1 MRVWSNQKTGY
12 RKNATV
18 IVLAVAFL
26 FSWWSTWFLPA
37 SAGGTEP
44 RDRVL
49 AGLLACDEVID
60 LSDCALPVSELGR
73 IYAALLQGYPELF
86 HVAPRLSFSSREP
99 IAGAS
104 TRTVVAVYPTYIL
117 TGRELADARAF
128 FRDMVTAI
136 LTEMDAVLAD
146 RFPTEAETVLYLHDL
161 LADRYAYDTR
171 TESPNADA
179 YTFFRDGRGICQAY
193 ALAFMALARGAGLE
207 ADFVSSDG
215 MDHAWNHVRVEG
227 IWYHVDVTRDDPI
240 PAAPGR
246 EEVNHDRLLR
256 SDAGMAALGYRDYT
270 CAGGH
275 SCTDTRFE
283 AEGEASLSGF
293 HSIIKPWG
301 ADWLGETE
309 DGVPSV
315 IAIEK
320 EGLAVGGAGDV
331 DGDGELTPADL
342 LRVYDPLYP
351 EAWRAWLRSHLV
363 EN

>member
-1 MRVWSNQKTGY
+1 MRDSSNQKTGY

-18 IVLAVAFL
+18 LFLTVAFL
-26 FSWWSTWFLPA
+26 FGWC
-37 SAGGTEP
+37 SALRLSVFAEP
-44 RDRVL
+44 GDPQARLL
-49 AGLLACDEVID
+49 AGLLACEEMID
-60 LSDCALPVSELGR
+60 LTDCGIPVSELGR
-73 IYAALLQGYPELF
+73 IYATLLQGHPELF
-86 HVAPRLSFSSREP
+86 HVAPRLSFGSREP
-99 IAGAS
+99 IAGG
-104 TRTVVAVYPTYIL
+104 TVRIVAEVYPTYTL
-117 TGRELADARAF
+117 TGQELADARIYL
-128 FRDMVTAI
+128 RDTVAAI
-136 LTEMDAVLAD
+136 LTEMDAALYGHS
-146 RFPTEAETVLYLHDL
+146 RNEAEIVLYLHDL

-171 TESPNADA
+171 AGSPGADV
-179 YTFFRDGRGICQAY
+179 YTFFRDGQGICQAY
-193 ALAFMALARGAGLE
+193 ALAFMSLARGAGLE
-207 ADFVSSDG
+207 ADFVSSDV

-283 AEGEASLSGF
+283 ADGEASLSGF
-293 HSIIKPWG
+293 HSAIKPWG

-320 EGLAVGGAGDV
+320 EGMAVGGAGDV

-342 LRVYDPLYP
+342 LRAYDPLYP
-351 EAWRAWLRSHLV
+351 ETWRMWLRSRLV